1 MIWQEMV
8 WAHKLCREPVQRAA
22 AESGLCDVCPPHPV
36 LDYLPEM
43 LNIISANWFLEQ
55 PSPSVAWSSRC
66 RVLHQLFLCL
76 NKCDWLHKQKAERE
90 IVLLLSSEMDFQ
102 DTGPVVYHTLS
113 SDITF
118 FDCKHLALQH
128 WYEVTPLM
136 NARVHQSWPSVL
148 PVNCLLRPVNK
159 PTLSTRI

>member
-8 WAHKLCREPVQRAA
+8 QAHKFCREPVQRAT
-22 AESGLCDVCPPHPV
+22 AETVCAVPPPV

-55 PSPSVAWSSRC
+55 PSQSVALSSRC

-90 IVLLLSSEMDFQ
+90 TVLRLSSVMDFQ
-102 DTGPVVYHTLS
+102 DTEPVVYHTLS

-118 FDCKHLALQH
+118 FYCKPLALQH
-128 WYEVTPLM
+128 WYEVTFLM
-136 NARVHQSWPSVL
+136 NSRVRKTWPSVL
-148 PVNCLLRPVNK
+148 PVNCPPRAVNK
-159 PTLSTRI
+159 PTLSARI